1 MTMPNHHPDEALLME
16 YVGGGL
22 SESIALVVATHL
34 ALCPACRRMA
44 AQMEMVGG
52 ALLEELEPEPIAA
65 DALDAVFAR
74 IDRPE
79 PVRPMIRK
87 PRPASVDRRLPE
99 PLRGYLGR
107 GLEQVRWKPLLPGLT
122 TAEVPLG
129 ATDPLGQPLLL
140 KMGGRAKVPN
150 HTHDGLEFALV
161 LDGGFHDDS
170 GSFRPGDLVI
180 GDASVRHTPVAE
192 AEGCLCLSLTVG
204 ALKLSGAVGWLLH
217 RLGKF

>member
-1 MTMPNHHPDEALLME
+1 MSKPNHHPDEALLME

-34 ALCPACRRMA
+34 ALCPACRRLA
-44 AQMEMVGG
+44 EEMEMVGG
-52 ALLEELEPEPIAA
+52 ALLETLEPEPVAVG
-65 DALDAVFAR
+65 ALDALFAR
-74 IDRPE
+74 IDAPEAARPL
-79 PVRPMIRK
+79 VKR

-99 PLRGYLGR
+99 PLRSYLGH

-122 TAEVPLG
+122 IADVPL
-129 ATDPLGQPLLL
+129 ADTLGQPKLL
-140 KMGGRAKVPN
+140 KMRGKAKVPN

-170 GSFRPGDLVI
+170 GSFQPGDLVI
-180 GDASVRHTPVAE
+180 GDASIRHTPVAE

-204 ALKLSGAVGWLLH
+204 ALKLTGAVGWLLH